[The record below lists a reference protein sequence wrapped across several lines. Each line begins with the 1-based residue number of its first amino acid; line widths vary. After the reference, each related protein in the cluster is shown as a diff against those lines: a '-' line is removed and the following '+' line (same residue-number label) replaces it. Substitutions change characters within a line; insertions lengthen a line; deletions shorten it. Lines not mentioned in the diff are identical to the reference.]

1 MTHSYQ
7 IEVTDTFAG
16 EANYSWVKRE
26 TLCVPELTHFGYDGA
41 TNYSAANKKYQRH
54 LIRAAKKLIG
64 WNGVKCAIESWGDTI
79 AIRPRGAALVAF
91 VTFQD

>member
-1 MTHSYQ
+1 MTHTYQ

-26 TLCVPELTHFGYDGA
+26 TVRVPELTHFGYDGA
-41 TNYSAANKKYQRH
+41 TNYAAANKKYTRY

-64 WNGVKCAIESWGDTI
+64 WSGVKCTTENWGDTI